1 MEPTEAREGELS
13 QRGALAFVFRALL
26 GSSPLR
32 QEGTENGDQMFVER
46 MKRFAPSIDLIL
58 KAAAFGAM
66 IGLVWTPPAVARGGG
81 GHEMGGFGFHGGGR
95 VGRGDRMMAPAYVL
109 ITVSSVSD
117 TDAFKK
123 VIQDMTAKVA
133 SSGGRLAVDAE
144 KPPAWEGPA
153 PEHVV
158 MVQFADAEQAQAWK
172 NSDAFKSFDA
182 DLHKSSASTMQ
193 LVQGLPMPEGRG
205 GRGGRGLDAKA
216 FEPNVQD
223 YDRLLDQR
231 LKTICKGC

>member
-1 MEPTEAREGELS
+1 MATKL
-13 QRGALAFVFRALL
+13 
-26 GSSPLR
+26 
-32 QEGTENGDQMFVER
+32 FVER
-46 MKRFAPSIDLIL
+46 IRRFATSIDRFLRV
-58 KAAAFGAM
+58 AAFGAM

-81 GHEMGGFGFHGGGR
+81 HGMGGFGLHGGR
-95 VGRGDRMMAPAYVL
+95 VGRGERTMAAAYVL
-109 ITVSSVSD
+109 IIVSSVSD
-117 TDAFKK
+117 A
-123 VIQDMTAKVA
+123 TAVA
-133 SSGGRLAVDAE
+133 SFTGRLAVDAE

-158 MVQFADAEQAQAWK
+158 IVQFADAEQAQAWK
-172 NSDAFKSFDA
+172 NSDAFKSFDT

-193 LVQGLPMPEGRG
+193 VVQGLPMPEGRG
-205 GRGGRGLDAKA
+205 GRGGRGFDAKA

>member
-1 MEPTEAREGELS
+1 MATNLFFERV
-13 QRGALAFVFRALL
+13 RG
-26 GSSPLR
+26 S
-32 QEGTENGDQMFVER
+32 
-46 MKRFAPSIDLIL
+46 APSIDRFLR
-58 KAAAFGAM
+58 AAAFGAM
-66 IGLVWTPPAVARGGG
+66 IGLVWTPPATARGGG
-81 GHEMGGFGFHGGGR
+81 GHGMGGFGFHGGGR
-95 VGRGDRMMAPAYVL
+95 LGRGDRMTAPAYVL

-117 TDAFKK
+117 ADAFKK
-123 VIQDMTAKVA
+123 AIQDMTAAVA
-133 SSGGRLAVDAE
+133 SFSGRLAVDAE

-158 MVQFADAEQAQAWK
+158 AVQFAGAEQAEAWK

-182 DLHKSSASTMQ
+182 DLHKTSASTMQ
-193 LVQGLPMPEGRG
+193 LVQGLPMPVGHG
-205 GRGGRGLDAKA
+205 GRFDAKA

>member
-1 MEPTEAREGELS
+1 MATKL
-13 QRGALAFVFRALL
+13 
-26 GSSPLR
+26 
-32 QEGTENGDQMFVER
+32 FVER
-46 MKRFAPSIDLIL
+46 TRRFATSIDRFLRV
-58 KAAAFGAM
+58 AAFGAM

-81 GHEMGGFGFHGGGR
+81 HGMGGFGLHGGR
-95 VGRGDRMMAPAYVL
+95 VGRGERTMAPAYVL
-109 ITVSSVSD
+109 IIASSVSD
-117 TDAFKK
+117 ADAFKK
-123 VIQDMTAKVA
+123 AIQDMTTAVA
-133 SSGGRLAVDAE
+133 SFTGRLAVDAE

-172 NSDAFKSFDA
+172 NSDSFKSFDT
-182 DLHKSSASTMQ
+182 DLHKSSVSTMQ
-193 LVQGLPMPEGRG
+193 VVQGLPMPEGRG
-205 GRGGRGLDAKA
+205 GRGFDAKA

>member
-1 MEPTEAREGELS
+1 MASNL
-13 QRGALAFVFRALL
+13 
-26 GSSPLR
+26 
-32 QEGTENGDQMFVER
+32 FVER
-46 MKRFAPSIDLIL
+46 IRRFGTSIDRFIRV
-58 KAAAFGAM
+58 AALGAM
-66 IGLVWTPPAVARGGG
+66 ISLVWTPPAVARGGG
-81 GHEMGGFGFHGGGR
+81 GHGMGGVGFHGGR
-95 VGRGDRMMAPAYVL
+95 IGRGDRMMAPAYVL

-117 TDAFKK
+117 ADAFKK
-123 VIQDMTAKVA
+123 AMQDMSATVA

-158 MVQFADAEQAQAWK
+158 MVQFADADQALAWK
-172 NSDAFKSFDA
+172 NSDAFKSFGA

-193 LVQGLPMPEGRG
+193 LVQGLPMPGGRG

>member
-1 MEPTEAREGELS
+1 MATNWFFERVRRFG
-13 QRGALAFVFRALL
+13 
-26 GSSPLR
+26 PLI
-32 QEGTENGDQMFVER
+32 D
-46 MKRFAPSIDLIL
+46 RFL
-58 KAAAFGAM
+58 KAAAFGA
-66 IGLVWTPPAVARGGG
+66 IVVLLWTPPTLARGGG
-81 GHEMGGFGFHGGGR
+81 GHGMGGLGFHGGGR
-95 VGRGDRMMAPAYVL
+95 MGRGERMTAPAYVL

-117 TDAFKK
+117 ADAFKK
-123 VIQDMTAKVA
+123 VIQDMTTAVA
-133 SSGGRLAVDAE
+133 SFTGRLAADAE
-144 KPPAWEGPA
+144 KPPAWEGLA

-158 MVQFADAEQAQAWK
+158 LIQFIDTEQAQAWK

-193 LVQGLPMPEGRG
+193 LVQGLPTPEGRR

-216 FEPNVQD
+216 FGPNVQD

>member
-1 MEPTEAREGELS
+1 MT
-13 QRGALAFVFRALL
+13 
-26 GSSPLR
+26 
-32 QEGTENGDQMFVER
+32 T
-46 MKRFAPSIDLIL
+46 
-58 KAAAFGAM
+58 
-66 IGLVWTPPAVARGGG
+66 AVAS
-81 GHEMGGFGFHGGGR
+81 
-95 VGRGDRMMAPAYVL
+95 L
-109 ITVSSVSD
+109 T
-117 TDAFKK
+117 
-123 VIQDMTAKVA
+123 
-133 SSGGRLAVDAE
+133 GRLAVDAE

-153 PEHVV
+153 PERVV
-158 MVQFADAEQAQAWK
+158 MIEFADAEQAQAWK
-172 NSDAFKSFDA
+172 NSDAFKSFDT